1 MLILNESMIFEK
13 KLYQVIDD
21 NLFFNTKENILI
33 EPVYPLAPNVLSKT
47 LRSMIEQVNKNEDPF
62 RHLAYNI
69 PNSLMAYAIVDNQPA
84 MLKALLTNR
93 YVTPN
98 TIILNHDKTSM
109 VGRPLDLAV
118 DSILR
123 SKHIDNVLYLIQ
135 KGARSDHEEELI
147 KRLELKATRSEDPNL
162 SFRLLTV
169 SNLLKVLNGIYS
181 PEYMEKTITSNQ
193 ISIAFEGEKA
203 QVDAV
208 LSSDSTKKLDWEGKN
223 NILNLIE
230 SQNQLSLRESK
241 FLKEKLGEVL
251 NVSSDLLKNTKESD
265 YNLLFSGD
273 HEIMK
278 NYPRSTM
285 DGISNSIS
293 QENWRAIEQSVVN
306 AVLINNEYEFNL
318 SPNVIKF
325 LIYQS
330 MEDMEKINK
339 HAPSEEINYTTDL
352 KENVENMN
360 KGLLDELKSDVS
372 IMSGNKIHVYNDLLP
387 KDPLYNKS
395 EKIIKFEKHYNN
407 TESLDLS
414 KEIDK
419 DIKEKKGFFKRLFG
433 M

>member
-123 SKHIDNVLYLIQ
+123 SQHIDNVLYLIQ

-203 QVDAV
+203 QVDSI
-208 LSSDSTKKLDWEGKN
+208 LSNDSTKKLDWDGKK

-230 SQNQLSLRESK
+230 SQNQLFLRENK

-339 HAPSEEINYTTDL
+339 HTPYEEINYTTDL

-387 KDPLYNKS
+387 KDPLYKKS
-395 EKIIKFEKHYNN
+395 EKIIKFEENN
-407 TESLDLS
+407 SENLSLS
-414 KEIDK
+414 ETIDNN
-419 DIKEKKGFFKRLFG
+419 IKEKKGFFKRLFG

>member
-69 PNSLMAYAIVDNQPA
+69 PNSLVAYAIVDNQPA

-293 QENWRAIEQSVVN
+293 QENWRALEQSVVN

-360 KGLLDELKSDVS
+360 KGLLDELKLNVS

>member
-62 RHLAYNI
+62 KHLAYNI
-69 PNSLMAYAIVDNQPA
+69 PNSLVAYAIVDNQPA

-123 SKHIDNVLYLIQ
+123 SQHIDNVLYLIQ

-230 SQNQLSLRESK
+230 SQNQLSSRESK

-285 DGISNSIS
+285 DGVSNSIN

-306 AVLINNEYEFNL
+306 AVIINNEYEFNL

-339 HAPSEEINYTTDL
+339 HTPSEEINYTTDL

>member
-62 RHLAYNI
+62 KHLAYNI
-69 PNSLMAYAIVDNQPA
+69 PNSLVAYAIVDNQPA
-84 MLKALLTNR
+84 MLKALLTNK

-109 VGRPLDLAV
+109 VGRPLDVAV

-123 SKHIDNVLYLIQ
+123 SQHIDNVLYLIQ

-293 QENWRAIEQSVVN
+293 QENWRALEQNVAN

-339 HAPSEEINYTTDL
+339 HTPSEEINYTTDL

-360 KGLLDELKSDVS
+360 KGLLEELKLNVS